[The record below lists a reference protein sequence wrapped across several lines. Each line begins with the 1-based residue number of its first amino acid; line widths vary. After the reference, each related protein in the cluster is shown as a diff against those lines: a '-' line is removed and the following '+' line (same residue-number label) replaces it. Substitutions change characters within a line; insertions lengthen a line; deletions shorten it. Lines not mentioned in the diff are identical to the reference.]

1 MANTKFIEKIE
12 KKSTVNT
19 IVDAIIDAIVSQ
31 KWKSGDKIP
40 TEMELAEAFAVGRNS
55 VREAV
60 KVLVAMGMLEIR
72 RADGT
77 YVTDH
82 FSERMLNPLLYSM
95 ALEADMERSL
105 AELRTVYGIDSLEL
119 AVAHATEEDCKKI
132 DEAFQN
138 LKALLEKD
146 DSTPD
151 ELLNAD
157 IAFHDT
163 VSAATHNVLFQ
174 RVYKIILRLSRE
186 SRIMELNEIISNHEK
201 QEMIEMHRNERD
213 VILQRKKSHIYEE
226 VQGGYKYLDIKVNP
240 KGGKDI

>member
-1 MANTKFIEKIE
+1 MANTNFIEKIE

-40 TEMELAEAFAVGRNS
+40 TEIELAEAFNVGRNS

-60 KVLVAMGMLEIR
+60 KALVAMGMLEIR

-95 ALEADMERSL
+95 ALEPDMERSL
-105 AELRTVYGIDSLEL
+105 AEIRTIYGVDSLKL
-119 AVAHATEEDCKKI
+119 AVIHATEEDCQKI
-132 DEAFQN
+132 EEAFQN
-138 LKALLEKD
+138 LKELLEKD

-157 IAFHDT
+157 IAFHEA

-174 RVYKIILRLSRE
+174 KVYSIILRLSRE
-186 SRIMELNEIISNHEK
+186 SRIMELNEIIANNEK
-201 QEMIEMHRNERD
+201 PEMIETHRNEKD
-213 VILQRKKSHIYEE
+213 VILQRKKDNIYEE
-226 VQGGYKYLDIKVNP
+226 VQSGYKYFDIKINP
-240 KGGKDI
+240 RGRRDI